1 MGTKR
6 IVLHWANVI
15 YDKGITQT
23 LKTNILNPFQE
34 PRVSVF
40 LFFSL
45 ISINYQLLWCC
56 SFVSNCYLKIQFQ
69 CKDTFWEGNAF
80 SSQYICL
87 HWIRKKKLYLKNTP
101 FLFYKNPFYKN
112 HAAQNRILGFDL
124 TAQGSLHE
132 HHTLF
137 MRFCVEKH
145 KTPQRRMSL
154 KINLLRYPDSQRRV
168 KNESFSD
175 SFQIRD

>member
-1 MGTKR
+1 MYSNRSPSSSRCKLSMGTKG

-69 CKDTFWEGNAF
+69 WKDTFWEGNAF

-112 HAAQNRILGFDL
+112 HEAQNRMLGFDL
-124 TAQGSLHE
+124 TAQGSLAWTPHAFLWDYVSKN
-132 HHTLF
+132 TK
-137 MRFCVEKH
+137 RH
-145 KTPQRRMSL
+145 KEECRW
-154 KINLLRYPDSQRRV
+154 K
-168 KNESFSD
+168 
-175 SFQIRD
+175 